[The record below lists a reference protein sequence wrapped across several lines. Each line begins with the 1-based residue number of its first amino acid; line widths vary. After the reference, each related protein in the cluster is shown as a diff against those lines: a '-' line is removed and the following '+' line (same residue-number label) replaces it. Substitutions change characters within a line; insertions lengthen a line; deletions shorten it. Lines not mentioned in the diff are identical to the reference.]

1 MEMILE
7 FLVDNYIWV
16 LIISVFLILVLIGYI
31 ADQKRK
37 LNNIR
42 KEKEQ
47 VSTNNVNIPV
57 QEEVQNNEIVQ
68 NPVISE
74 PINVSDNVVETPS
87 FEPIAG
93 DTIPV
98 VEEVSTNNVI
108 EPPIET
114 QTNVLETPVIDIPV
128 EEPVVEQPET
138 DLISEPIFE
147 ESPQTILDI
156 PDNVT
161 DIESTV
167 QDNNI
172 SIPTPI
178 EINTPIIEEPEI
190 IDELEIIDEPVNAE
204 NIVNSWEPVL
214 AQENKDII
222 NDEEIKD
229 SI

>member
-128 EEPVVEQPET
+128 EEPET

-156 PDNVT
+156 PGNVT

>member
-128 EEPVVEQPET
+128 EEPET